1 MKRLMQ
7 ALALVGL
14 VAVASW
20 AQAGLGAKT
29 ISTQEFDPGG
39 SLVFQ
44 AKPEDVAAAA
54 KAFVEEKKW
63 KVLYEGAELPK
74 KNHGMF
80 ANTSGFSGRST
91 DKEAWAKANEAGLK
105 PKAFLQAKT
114 PTSAFSFGAELFV
127 VVYESGEGGS
137 IVAIAGSTSQMTEKK
152 KLEGYIGEIVT
163 ALNEKLD

>member
-1 MKRLMQ
+1 MKRWMQ
-7 ALALVGL
+7 ALVCLGLLV
-14 VAVASW
+14 VASW

-44 AKPEDVAAAA
+44 AKSEDVAAAA
-54 KAFVEEKKW
+54 KAFLAEKKW

-80 ANTSGFSGRST
+80 ANTRGFTGRST
-91 DKEAWAKANEAGLK
+91 DKEAWAKAGEAGLK
-105 PKAFLQAKT
+105 PTAYLQAKT
-114 PTSAFSFGAELFV
+114 PTSAFSFGAELFL
-127 VVYESGEGGS
+127 VVYESGDGGS
-137 IVAIAGSTSQMTEKK
+137 IVSIAGSTSQMLEKK